1 MKVLSACRVPV
12 VISALIEDVETGEQ
26 GVQLAFRVQGM
37 WQFIECRRSDIA
49 DKSRI
54 VALVDKGLPVTSESA
69 RYLVRYLDGFL
80 YDNIDYIAKKAVIS
94 RLGWLRGKFVPYC
107 SQPRL
112 SENCPV
118 RGLVTSDGK
127 WEEWQ
132 TLVRGLVRGNRYLRT
147 FLSASFASVLLEP
160 LGLQNFIVH
169 LWGRTGAGKSVA
181 LMLAASVWGDPE
193 GRLFGTMNG
202 TLNYFQ
208 SQASMMRN
216 IPLFLD
222 ELQTVRESLGNYDKL
237 IMQLGVGVG
246 RGRANRSGEAKEAVV
261 WRNAA
266 LCTGEEPLIKPNSGA
281 GAVNRVLQICVDE
294 LESDLIADCAS
305 AVSILRS
312 NYGHAGARFVQSLQE
327 EDGRLSGKI
336 VDMMREN
343 FAEYHQNIL
352 RATPTSGKQAAILAA
367 ILTADDIAEITVYQS
382 EECLRV
388 SDVTGFVSSQDEIS
402 KSQRAMEYIRN
413 MISIHVNDFKGFFK
427 NEKGEYVDE
436 WGHEPSGKVFGKL
449 TERTAIVNK
458 HILMEWLEEG
468 GYSFDSVKKQWADA
482 GFLIK
487 NSQGR
492 YLAQP
497 PKGMT
502 GSFIKLTRYDTED
515 GEESPD
521 NTCYKSAN

>member
-1 MKVLSACRVPV
+1 M
-12 VISALIEDVETGEQ
+12 
-26 GVQLAFRVQGM
+26 
-37 WQFIECRRSDIA
+37 
-49 DKSRI
+49 
-54 VALVDKGLPVTSESA
+54 
-69 RYLVRYLDGFL
+69 
-80 YDNIDYIAKKAVIS
+80 
-94 RLGWLRGKFVPYC
+94 
-107 SQPRL
+107 
-112 SENCPV
+112 
-118 RGLVTSDGK
+118 
-127 WEEWQ
+127 
-132 TLVRGLVRGNRYLRT
+132 RGNRYLRT

-382 EECLRV
+382 EECR
-388 SDVTGFVSSQDEIS
+388 
-402 KSQRAMEYIRN
+402 
-413 MISIHVNDFKGFFK
+413 
-427 NEKGEYVDE
+427 
-436 WGHEPSGKVFGKL
+436 
-449 TERTAIVNK
+449 
-458 HILMEWLEEG
+458 
-468 GYSFDSVKKQWADA
+468 
-482 GFLIK
+482 
-487 NSQGR
+487 
-492 YLAQP
+492 
-497 PKGMT
+497 
-502 GSFIKLTRYDTED
+502 
-515 GEESPD
+515 
-521 NTCYKSAN
+521 